1 MTRLRAAALTAAASL
16 ALLGTGVLPAQADPV
31 VEGADALSEVRP
43 EGARVVAVAVE
54 LSEALP
60 EDLDV
65 PLADLTVTV
74 GDDTRTVLDAYVTDE
89 ARPGAPEAAG
99 GVLYVALDPTDATAP
114 AVSPAELVGEYT
126 VTLASPVTQDDAV
139 LLPAFE
145 VTNRAVRTDVV
156 DDFTAGSLTGSTGA
170 TLAFRLFTPEGVDDD
185 AEVPLVVF
193 LHGGG
198 EVGEDNVAQL
208 TANRGAV
215 AFADP
220 AWQAE
225 HPAYVLAPQLPLPED
240 SQWEMPEIQTA
251 LAELVDQAAALPG
264 VDEDRVY
271 LTGLSRGARGALQ
284 LWPTDTD
291 RFAAALI
298 AAGRAGQDGS
308 TDHLAA
314 LAGLPLWATHSIDDD
329 VVSYVD
335 GTLAVMAALEDAGA
349 PVARGTWAG
358 DLPAAEAEAEAATLW
373 EEAEARGVTT
383 LFTTFEEGTTP
394 VAPHFSWI
402 PTYGNEVMLRWLF
415 AQTRQVAEPTP
426 TPTPAP
432 TTAEPTDPAE
442 VPTETDEPGG
452 VVSRPG
458 PARGEQLP
466 ATGAP
471 ALGAAGVTASLV
483 LAGAV
488 LLAARRRTVRG

>member
-1 MTRLRAAALTAAASL
+1 MSRVRAAALTAAASL

-31 VEGADALSEVRP
+31 VVGADALSEVRP
-43 EGARVVAVAVE
+43 EGARVVAITVE

-60 EDLDV
+60 ADLDV
-65 PLADLTVTV
+65 PLADVTVTV
-74 GDDTRTVLDAYVTDE
+74 GDDTRTVQDVYVTDE
-89 ARPGAPEAAG
+89 ARPGAPEG
-99 GVLYVALDPTDATAP
+99 GGELLYVALDPTDDAAP
-114 AVSPAELVGEYT
+114 AVYPDELVGEYT
-126 VTLASPVTQDDAV
+126 VTLASPVTQDDVV

-145 VTNRAVRTDVV
+145 VANRAVLTDVV
-156 DDFTAGSLTGSTGA
+156 DDFAAGSLTGSTGA
-170 TLAFRLFTPEGVDDD
+170 TLNFRLFTPEGADG

-225 HPAYVLAPQLPLPED
+225 HPAYVLAPQLPLPAD

-251 LAELVDQAAALPG
+251 LGELVDQALSLPG

-298 AAGRAGQDGS
+298 AAGRASQDGS
-308 TDHLAA
+308 TEHLAA
-314 LAGLPLWATHSIDDD
+314 LAGLPLWATHSVDDD

-335 GTLAVMAALEDAGA
+335 GTLAVMEALEDAGGS
-349 PVARGTWAG
+349 VARGSWAG
-358 DLPAAEAEAEAATLW
+358 DLPAAAAEAEAANLW
-373 EEAEARGVTT
+373 EEAQAAGITT

-402 PTYGNEVMLRWLF
+402 PTYGNTVMLEWLF
-415 AQTRQVAEPTP
+415 AQVRQAEEPTP

-432 TTAEPTDPAE
+432 TTPEPTDPAP
-442 VPTETDEPGG
+442 VPSEADEPGG
-452 VVSRPG
+452 VVTPPS

-471 ALGAAGVTASLV
+471 ALATAGLVATLV
-483 LAGAV
+483 LGGAL
-488 LLAARRRTVRG
+488 LLAARRRGVRG